1 MAEGTLHAVGP
12 SAAGAAGGHCSDDVG
27 YSASEDDYSTV
38 TPGSDTESSWSLSD
52 SQILAHGTDLGMP
65 PVSDTSTS
73 PQRTSFTI
81 SNPTSDSTSSSDSS
95 NSEAVA
101 RRREEQTIP
110 HELPKLVARLLRSK
124 KVRDKIARRLRKH
137 GTSFKVDQAQF
148 NIIHVKPALKLD
160 KVQSVLENDI
170 LKAMF
175 RVQEG
180 DLDDRGII
188 ESLNSKELQDQMVME
203 YENGTLSIV
212 YHKSIGDNISTYL
225 EMLKNPQKQLSL
237 SFKPARYLARH
248 MQWFDKTFHT
258 RLTRYQVKMS
268 LAGGLNNAPCLVV
281 TCRKPYSRDAFS
293 KVEEHI
299 ACLGQSDVE
308 VSLATGLYLQSRHG
322 ERVLKETEEKHHCVL
337 DVETPVQQV
346 LLRAS
351 SSNHQLLVCEG
362 NMVATDCH
370 VIIVPLCGGQ
380 KEWPPLYK
388 HIMDRGEW
396 DFQ

>member
-12 SAAGAAGGHCSDDVG
+12 SAAGAAGGHCSDD
-27 YSASEDDYSTV
+27 SASEDDCSTV
-38 TPGSDTESSWSLSD
+38 TPGSDTESHGSSSD
-52 SQILAHGTDLGMP
+52 SQILAHRTDLGMP

-73 PQRTSFTI
+73 PQRTSLTI
-81 SNPTSDSTSSSDSS
+81 FNPKSDSTSSSDSS
-95 NSEAVA
+95 SSEAVA
-101 RRREEQTIP
+101 RRREEQTIQ
-110 HELPKLVARLLRSK
+110 HKLPKLVARLLRSK
-124 KVRDKIARRLRKH
+124 KVREKIAGRLRKH
-137 GTSFKVDQAQF
+137 GISFKFDQAQY
-148 NIIHVKPALKLD
+148 NIIHVKPALKLG
-160 KVQSVLENDI
+160 KVKSVLENDI
-170 LKAMF
+170 FKSTF
-175 RVQEG
+175 CVQEG
-180 DLDDRGII
+180 NLVDRGII

-203 YENGTLSIV
+203 YENETLSIV

-237 SFKPARYLARH
+237 SFESALYFERH
-248 MQWFDKTFHT
+248 MQRFVETFHT
-258 RLTRYQVKMS
+258 RLTHSCQVKMS
-268 LAGGLNNAPCLVV
+268 LAGCRNNAPCLDV
-281 TCRKPYSRDAFS
+281 TCHKPYSRDAFS

-322 ERVLKETEEKHHCVL
+322 ERVLKEIEEIHHCVL
-337 DVETPVQQV
+337 DVETPVQRV

-362 NMVATDCH
+362 NMAATDCH
-370 VIIVPLCGGQ
+370 VIVLPLCDGQ